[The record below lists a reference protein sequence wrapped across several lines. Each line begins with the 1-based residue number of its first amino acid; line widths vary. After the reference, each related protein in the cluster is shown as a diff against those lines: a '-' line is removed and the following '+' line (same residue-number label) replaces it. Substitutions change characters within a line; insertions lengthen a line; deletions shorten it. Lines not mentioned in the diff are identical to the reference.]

1 MKWLSEWRSS
11 FKFSRLELSGS
22 LGDLGTFLPLVV
34 AMALACRLDVGA
46 ILVCAGM
53 MNIMTGLL
61 FRQPIPV
68 QPMKAIAAIAI
79 TEGLLA
85 DEIVASGLIMGVLM
99 VALALL
105 GTIDLINRAV
115 PRAVVRGIQLGVG
128 LKLAVK
134 GVTWISGLPAVGND
148 SILLAV
154 LATGVLLLLWARH
167 QPAVVHVMLGGF
179 LLLYLTRP
187 EAYLGVEIALP
198 QLHLQWPHTSTWLD
212 GLLKAALPQAP
223 LTILNSVVAVCALS
237 ADYFPGRGI
246 PPRRMAASVGLMN
259 LLCVPLGGIPMC
271 HGSGGLAAQYLFGA
285 RTGGSVVMLG
295 TLKVATGLA
304 FGSTMLGLL
313 GAYPRAIL
321 GPMLV
326 LAGIELARAAR
337 DVIDSSGLVIALTTA
352 AFILGVN
359 TAAGVLVGC
368 GLVGVFKLWRQGQGR
383 LWPRAAEDE
392 SKKETTG
399 AP

>member
-1 MKWLSEWRSS
+1 MTWLSQWANS

-34 AMALACRLDVGA
+34 SMALACRLDVGA
-46 ILVCAGM
+46 ILVCAGL
-53 MNIMTGLL
+53 MNVMTGLM

-85 DEIVASGLIMGVLM
+85 DEIVASGLLMGALM

-105 GTIDLINRAV
+105 GAIDLINRVV

-134 GVTWISGLPAVGND
+134 GVSWISGLPVVGAD

-154 LATGVLLLLWARH
+154 LAAAILLLLWARR

-187 EAYLGVEIALP
+187 EAYQGIEIALP
-198 QLHLQWPHTSTWLD
+198 QLHLHWPSTSAWLD

-246 PPRRMAASVGLMN
+246 PPRRMAASVGVMN

-295 TLKVATGLA
+295 ALKVVAGLT

-337 DVIDSSGLVIALTTA
+337 DVVGSSGLVIALATT
-352 AFILGVN
+352 AFILGIN

-368 GLVGVFKLWRQGQGR
+368 GLVLAFKLWRRGQGH
-383 LWPRAAEDE
+383 LWPHAAEAE
-392 SKKETTG
+392 SQKETTG

>member
-1 MKWLSEWRSS
+1 MKRLSQWIGS
-11 FKFSRLELSGS
+11 FRFSRLEFSGS

-34 AMALACRLDVGA
+34 AMALSCRLDVGA
-46 ILVCAGM
+46 ILVCAGL

-85 DEIVASGLIMGVLM
+85 DEIVASGLIMGALM
-99 VALALL
+99 VTLALL
-105 GTIDLINRAV
+105 GTMDFINRVV
-115 PRAVVRGIQLGVG
+115 PKAVVRGIQLGVG

-134 GVTWISGLPAVGND
+134 GVSWISGLPTVGAD
-148 SILLAV
+148 SMLLAA
-154 LATGVLLLLWARH
+154 LAAGGLLLLWVRR
-167 QPAVVHVMLGGF
+167 QPAVIYVLLGGF

-187 EAYLGVEIALP
+187 EAYNGIEIALP
-198 QLHLQWPHTSTWLD
+198 QFHVHWPRTSAWLD
-212 GLLKAALPQAP
+212 GLLRAALPQAP

-246 PPRRMAASVGLMN
+246 TPRRMAASVGVMN
-259 LLCVPLGGIPMC
+259 LLCVPFGGIPMC

-295 TLKVATGLA
+295 VLKVGAGLA

-313 GAYPRAIL
+313 GAYPKGIL

-337 DVIDSSGLVIALTTA
+337 EVVGSSGLVIALVTT
-352 AFILGVN
+352 AFILGIN

-368 GLVGVFKLWRQGQGR
+368 GLAVMYRIWHLGQGR
-383 LWPRAAEDE
+383 LWPHAPEAEPE
-392 SKKETTG
+392 KETIR
-399 AP
+399 